1 MQRILKNFDE
11 LAGIETENIP
21 TRRLERAAFAFL
33 ILMILAAP
41 HSIAATQT
49 AWLTGMSFW
58 LIRLFIKPRPKLFRT
73 ALDIPLWAFF
83 VWSIVSS
90 IFSYAA
96 DISLDK
102 LRGAAVFLIF
112 YFVINNLKNA
122 RAVRFLAFAL
132 IFSCMI
138 NVLWTPIQRIIGRG
152 VEIHGV
158 SAQSPLAKAFLIEG
172 DALLEADGK
181 KLKAPEDLL
190 KQIEQNEIT
199 KVKFYRPD
207 FEYTVEVKRENLLGG
222 ANALERLGIGSWKK
236 SRNWRSAGFYGHFAT
251 YAEVLQL
258 IASLAFGLLI
268 ASFLG
273 RNFLTQRRKDAVEIK
288 DKRQKAK
295 GESETEEQRRD
306 LETENEDQRPTTK
319 NRISPF
325 LLFSSSPLL
334 LFFCVAAMS
343 LALLLTVTRASQL
356 GFLVSALAI
365 VIACG
370 NRKLVLSLAALI
382 LPIAIG
388 GLLFLQ
394 QSRNVK
400 FFDAK
405 DDSTLYRVTM
415 YRDGL
420 RLWTEN
426 PRHFFVGVGMDS
438 IQRYWREW
446 RLFDGGKL
454 PMGHFHSTPVQLLVE
469 RGLPA
474 FLIWLWLLWTYART
488 LARALKL
495 RITNYELRITNS
507 EEQSKIQN
515 LKSKIEIGIILGSF
529 GGLIGFFTSGLV
541 HYNLGDQE
549 VAMVFF
555 VLMGLSVFLAR
566 QNEKLKIQNNPAVG
580 N

>member
-1 MQRILKNFDE
+1 M
-11 LAGIETENIP
+11 
-21 TRRLERAAFAFL
+21 
-33 ILMILAAP
+33 
-41 HSIAATQT
+41 
-49 AWLTGMSFW
+49 
-58 LIRLFIKPRPKLFRT
+58 
-73 ALDIPLWAFF
+73 
-83 VWSIVSS
+83 V
-90 IFSYAA
+90 
-96 DISLDK
+96 
-102 LRGAAVFLIF
+102 
-112 YFVINNLKNA
+112 
-122 RAVRFLAFAL
+122 
-132 IFSCMI
+132 
-138 NVLWTPIQRIIGRG
+138 NVLWTPIQRLIGRG

-172 DALLEADGK
+172 DALLQANGK
-181 KLKAPEDLL
+181 KLKTPEDLVE
-190 KQIEQNEIT
+190 QIQRNEIT

-236 SRNWRSAGFYGHFAT
+236 SRNWRSAGFYGHYAT

-258 IASLAFGLLI
+258 IASLVFGLLI

-273 RNFLTQRRKDAVEIK
+273 RKFLTRRRGEVGEKTETKVTEDRRPKTKD
-288 DKRQKAK
+288 Q
-295 GESETEEQRRD
+295 
-306 LETENEDQRPTTK
+306 
-319 NRISPF
+319 ISP
-325 LLFSSSPLL
+325 LLPFSPTPL
-334 LFFCVAAMS
+334 LFFCAAAMS

-365 VIACG
+365 VITCG
-370 NRKLVLSLAALI
+370 NRKLVLSLAVVT

-415 YRDGL
+415 YRDGM
-420 RLWTEN
+420 RLWAEN

-438 IQRYWREW
+438 IQRYWRDW

-474 FLIWLWLLWTYART
+474 LLIWLWLLWTYART
-488 LARALKL
+488 LWRSLQL
-495 RITNYELRITNS
+495 RITNYELWIMES
-507 EEQSKIQN
+507 GE
-515 LKSKIEIGIILGSF
+515 KSAIPNTRFQIGIILGSF
-529 GGLIGFFTSGLV
+529 GGLIGFFTSGLA

-555 VLMGLSVFLAR
+555 ILMGLSVFLTIKNA
-566 QNEKLKIQNNPAVG
+566 KLKIQNNSAVR